1 VSTRSLNKLLWWC
14 NLVLRIASWI
24 VPQRRRLEW
33 RREWEAE
40 VWHWCHFLVESG
52 RLSVSTEQDLLRRCW
67 GAFADALWHRF
78 NRVAVVRFVN
88 EFLRTP
94 RFCLLACLA
103 LLAGLLIGRPAA
115 VFHVVFAPSLHV
127 NSDRLLTVS
136 LGEKS
141 SWLQPEVL
149 RDSAVRW
156 PTQTQLID
164 SDATYA
170 WRPSAVRGPAG
181 EESIVSARVTS
192 GLFGLLGV
200 RPILGSGLQES
211 DTSQCDECVVLSN
224 TLWKSQFRGDE
235 HAIGRSVVLNGRRV
249 KVIGVLPQFRFPGH
263 DIGLYSPFGRNPH
276 PLLPMYEWPG
286 VLLRVSGGSN
296 LETAKGQLEVLVNRV
311 DSVPTN
317 TDLQVLSLKDIEN
330 QSLESWGRLIILAL
344 LLLLALKWT
353 QFARLRTTGPHANLH
368 DCLHWYVFF
377 ATKTT
382 LLLIAV
388 LIASFEIVQAVVSRT
403 NASTHP
409 LASGAAIWLFLIGA
423 GMAVTWSVRDQ
434 VDRCRTCLR
443 RFGVHV
449 EIGGA
454 GHALLELTGVELVCD
469 KGHGMLHV
477 PLMEPSCVDFERW
490 TYLDDSWHSLLRNRE
505 AEISVY

>member
-1 VSTRSLNKLLWWC
+1 VSTRPLNKLLWWC
-14 NLVLRIASWI
+14 NLVLRLASCI

-52 RLSVSTEQDLLRRCW
+52 RLSVGTEQDLLRHCW

-78 NRVAVVRFVN
+78 NRVAVVRFMD

-103 LLAGLLIGRPAA
+103 LLAGLLVGRPVA
-115 VFHVVFAPSLHV
+115 VFQDVFAPAPNVDADH
-127 NSDRLLTVS
+127 LLTVL

-156 PTQTQLID
+156 PTQTQMIA

-170 WRPSAVRGPAG
+170 WRPSVVRGPEG

-192 GLFGLLGV
+192 GMFRLLGV
-200 RPILGSGLQES
+200 RPILGTDLQES
-211 DTSQCDECVVLSN
+211 DSSECEDCLVLSN
-224 TLWKSQFRGDE
+224 MLWRSQFRGDE
-235 HAIGRSVVLNGRRV
+235 HVIGRSLLLNGRRV
-249 KVIGVLPQFRFPGH
+249 KVIGVLQQFRFPGH
-263 DIGLYSPFGRNPH
+263 DIGVYTPFGRNPR

-286 VLLRVSGGSN
+286 VLLRVSGGN
-296 LETAKGQLEVLVNRV
+296 YLETVKRQLEVLVNRE
-311 DSVPTN
+311 DSVPARAN
-317 TDLQVLSLKDIEN
+317 LQVLSLKDIES
-330 QSLESWGRLIILAL
+330 QSLESGAGLIILAL

-353 QFARLRTTGPHANLH
+353 QFARLRTTGPHESLH
-368 DCLHWYVFF
+368 DCLLWYLFF

-388 LIASFEIVQAVVSRT
+388 LVASFELVQAVVSRT

-434 VDRCRTCLR
+434 LDRCRTCLR

-469 KGHGMLHV
+469 EGHGMLHV

-490 TYLDDSWHSLLRNRE
+490 TYLDDSWHALLRNQE
-505 AEISVY
+505 AGISVS